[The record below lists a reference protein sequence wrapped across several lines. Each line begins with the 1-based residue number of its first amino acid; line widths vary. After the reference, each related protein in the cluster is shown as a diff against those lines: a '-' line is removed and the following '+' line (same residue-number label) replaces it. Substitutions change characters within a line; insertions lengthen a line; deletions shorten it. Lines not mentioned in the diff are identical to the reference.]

1 MPLAPIR
8 NRRLYRQIADQI
20 SDLIAAGTYPPGS
33 YLPAERDLSAS
44 LGVSRSSVREALIA
58 LEVIGLVDVRVGDGV
73 QVRALPPEPVPS
85 PARASLMQQAMR
97 LTKPGPDPELP
108 VALDLDIEIPPF
120 ALLQARRV
128 IEPESAALAA
138 RRATEADIAAI
149 EAAFAA
155 DAAETRARSTT
166 HPGDRMFHIRIAQAS
181 GNAAFEQFTI
191 ILLGHAYGGMFR
203 RLQSLYT
210 TTDMASRSQTQ
221 HAAIL
226 DAIRAG
232 AEARAQA
239 AMAAHLD
246 MVIDVF
252 MRD

>member
-1 MPLAPIR
+1 MELTLIR
-8 NRRLYRQIADQI
+8 NRRLYSQIADQLR
-20 SDLIAAGTYPPGS
+20 DLIAAGVYLAGTRLPP
-33 YLPAERDLSAS
+33 ERDLAAS

-58 LEVIGLVDVRVGDGV
+58 LEVLGLVDVRVGDGV
-73 QVRALPPEPVPS
+73 LVRERPPDE
-85 PARASLMQQAMR
+85 ARGDSLMRRVMR
-97 LTKPGPDPELP
+97 LTRPEPDPHLP
-108 VALDLDIEIPPF
+108 VSLDLDVEIPPF

-138 RRATEADIAAI
+138 RRATEADIGAI
-149 EAAFAA
+149 EAAFEAHAA
-155 DAAETRARSTT
+155 DNRARSTT

-210 TTDMASRSQTQ
+210 TTDMAQRSEAQ

-232 AEARAQA
+232 SEAKAHQA
-239 AMAAHLD
+239 MCVHLD